1 MSRGDLQEMEVGT
14 KQSRTAV
21 NANAKPAGSA
31 DADASGVSTPGQTG
45 NWEDLG
51 GPTPDNYKND
61 DDSAKIKDPAAT
73 LKTVKDA
80 VNAKAK
86 AAEAMKSGDNA
97 KMSYEETE
105 LEDDEVIS
113 EEEVTEEETVEESEE
128 VVEADS
134 IAAMRERAAKRRK
147 QRYGASDT
155 SRGGR
160 DDFRPYTKAD
170 YERGEANDPRKKD
183 QKEEFEA
190 EETFDIE
197 EDLQALHQVNEEEGL
212 SEEYQEKS
220 KIVFEAALRSKVAQI
235 KEALDEEYE
244 VQFEQKVLESVEE
257 IKSELQ
263 ERVDAYLEY
272 VADEWIAQNELAV
285 QAGLKEELT
294 ESFLSGMKNLF
305 EEHYVQ
311 IPEEKYDVLESMVDK
326 LDEMETKLNEQIER
340 NVALNNRLS
349 ESVADRIFDEISEGL
364 AVTQKEK
371 LASLSESVEFESET
385 QYREKLETLKESYF
399 PKKTVSEEARV
410 ETLSEGVD
418 VATEF
423 HSDVMNSYLK
433 TLSTVAK
440 N

>member
-1 MSRGDLQEMEVGT
+1 MSRGTNLQEMEVGT

-21 NANAKPAGSA
+21 NAGAKAGEAMSHSN
-31 DADASGVSTPGQTG
+31 ASGVSTPGQTG

-51 GPTPDNYKND
+51 GPTPDNYKVD
-61 DDSAKIKDPAAT
+61 DDSAKLKEPSGLKSVSAVTKGAKGADPMKGLKKSDAIKEDED
-73 LKTVKDA
+73 LED
-80 VNAKAK
+80 
-86 AAEAMKSGDNA
+86 
-97 KMSYEETE
+97 EEVIEEE
-105 LEDDEVIS
+105 LE
-113 EEEVTEEETVEESEE
+113 EEETVAEAKKEDKEDDKEDDEEDEDEEEEE
-128 VVEADS
+128 V
-134 IAAMRERAAKRRK
+134 
-147 QRYGASDT
+147 
-155 SRGGR
+155 
-160 DDFRPYTKAD
+160 
-170 YERGEANDPRKKD
+170 
-183 QKEEFEA
+183 KES
-190 EETFDIE
+190 FDIE
-197 EDLQALHQVNEEEGL
+197 EDLQALQNINEEEGL

-220 KIVFEAALRSKVAQI
+220 RIVFESALRSKVAQI
-235 KEALDEEYE
+235 KEALEEQYE
-244 VQFEQKVLESVEE
+244 SKFEQQITESVEE

-311 IPEEKYDVLESMVDK
+311 IPEEKYDVLESMVEK

-340 NVALNNRLS
+340 NILLNNRLS

-399 PKKTVSEEARV
+399 PKKTVSEQAKV

-418 VATEF
+418 VAVES
-423 HSDVMNSYLK
+423 HSPAMSAYLR